1 MARTNLTRSARQRI
15 CFDHFIDE
23 HITTRAEAERVG
35 AYLNCSADN
44 VLGKKYGRIRWTL
57 DQALDVIEFYGG
69 SPEEVFR

>member
-15 CFDHFIDE
+15 CFDNFIDE

-57 DQALDVIEFYGG
+57 DQALDVIEFYGATT
-69 SPEEVFR
+69 EEVFR